1 MRRRFFAL
9 GALGVL
15 VSVAANATPAKAQNY
30 PWCAQYGGGF
40 GGASNCGFVSYDQCM
55 QTLSGMGGFC
65 VANNTYAPP
74 PGPTPHP
81 AGMAK
86 HPARG
91 RKM

>member
-15 VSVAANATPAKAQNY
+15 VIGAAYATPARAQNY

-40 GGASNCGFVSYDQCM
+40 GGASNCGFISYDQCM

-65 VANNTYAPP
+65 VLNNTYAPP
-74 PGPTPHP
+74 AVAVPSRHQ
-81 AGMAK
+81 
-86 HPARG
+86 ARK
-91 RKM
+91 RRDPDNS